1 VPEGRRRA
9 RFEKILIGWNA
20 SPEAVRAITGAAPL
34 LQAASK
40 VVIATVDATPSPG
53 GHAPRPGQELA
64 AYLARH
70 GVTAEVRNIDG
81 LGRTHAEALQETAID
96 VDADLMVI
104 GAYGHSRAR
113 EIVFGGVTRELL
125 ANGQLPLL
133 MAH

>member
-1 VPEGRRRA
+1 
-9 RFEKILIGWNA
+9 
-20 SPEAVRAITGAAPL
+20 VRAITGSAPL

-53 GHAPRPGQELA
+53 GHAERPGHELRG
-64 AYLARH
+64 YLALH
-70 GVTAEVRNIDG
+70 GVTAEVRNVDG
-81 LGRTHAEALQETAID
+81 LGRTHAKALQDTAID
-96 VDADLMVI
+96 IDADLMVI

-125 ANGQLPLL
+125 TNGELPLL